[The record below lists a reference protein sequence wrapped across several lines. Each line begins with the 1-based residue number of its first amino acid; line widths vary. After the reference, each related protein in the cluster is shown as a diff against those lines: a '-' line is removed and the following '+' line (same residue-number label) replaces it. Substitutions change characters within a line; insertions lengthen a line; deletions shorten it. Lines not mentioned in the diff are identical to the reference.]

1 MKIGV
6 IGSGMIGATLA
17 RRLVELGHDVIIA
30 NSRGPQTLTATAEET
45 GAAAGTVADALAGAD
60 VVVLAVPLK
69 AVPTLP
75 LGSLAG
81 TVIIDANN
89 YYPRRDGVL
98 DDIVQKRKTS
108 ARWTAEHAPGAHVV
122 KVFNTIYF
130 KNILDKAQPAGTP
143 HRLALPVAADDAP
156 ARETVFALVDA
167 IGFDPV
173 DGGPLDE
180 SWRQE
185 PDTPVYG
192 AELDRAGVES
202 ALAAARR

>member
-6 IGSGMIGATLA
+6 IGSGMIGGTLA
-17 RRLVELGHDVIIA
+17 RRFVELGHDVTIS
-30 NSRGPQTLTATAEET
+30 NSRGPQTLTETAKET
-45 GAAAGTVADALAGAD
+45 GAAAGTVADAIAGAD
-60 VVVLAVPLK
+60 VLVLAVPLK
-69 AVPTLP
+69 VVPALP

-89 YYPRRDGVL
+89 YYPRRDGVI
-98 DDIVQKRKTS
+98 DDIAQKRKTS

-130 KNILDKAQPAGTP
+130 TNILDKAQPAGTAG
-143 HRLALPVAADDAP
+143 RIALPVAADDAT
-156 ARETVFALVDA
+156 AKQTVSGLVDA

-173 DGGPLDE
+173 DGGTLDE

-192 AELDRAGVES
+192 ADLDRAGVES
-202 ALAAARR
+202 GLAAARR